1 MYSFPIV
8 FLYRSSFQSKPLWL
22 ERFPPPHFLIV
33 KMSFPNYNFFTPS
46 FFATQSFL
54 LKALKHANRELK
66 INRVY
71 ETTSHRM
78 PWCPGHLHDYTE
90 TSISICSAEFCRWVF
105 KWETSLMRVIVRSSG
120 NNTHP
125 NSVSVYRCSSV
136 PHLLRAP
143 LTLRSSQHGYCI
155 WYMLSEPQVQHLS
168 QYNSLKMSR
177 KKKILAL
184 FKVLA
189 EIPPILL
196 EAGFHPKCGS

>member
-1 MYSFPIV
+1 
-8 FLYRSSFQSKPLWL
+8 
-22 ERFPPPHFLIV
+22 
-33 KMSFPNYNFFTPS
+33 MSFPNSNFFTPS

-54 LKALKHANRELK
+54 LKALKHANTELK

-71 ETTSHRM
+71 EKTSHRM

-90 TSISICSAEFCRWVF
+90 TSISICSAEICRWVF
-105 KWETSLMRVIVRSSG
+105 KWETSLMCVIVRSSG

-125 NSVSVYRCSSV
+125 NSVTVYRCSSV

-143 LTLRSSQHGYCI
+143 LTLRSSSEV
-155 WYMLSEPQVQHLS
+155 LSMDTASYTRSVNHKSSTFASTILQRCQE
-168 QYNSLKMSR
+168 
-177 KKKILAL
+177 KKQTLAL

-196 EAGFHPKCGS
+196 EAGFHPKCGSSQVKEQWFQFHSPHSLLVTC